1 MMKQFFRF
9 LCLSGAAAGL
19 FLGGVG
25 KLHATE
31 FVGLVHPVADVKFG
45 VAVAGVIHKLH
56 VKPGHV
62 VNEGQAFVELDSST
76 QKLELERRVLIARDS
91 SELEASQA
99 RLKVLD
105 ELLTIAETVASRSQA
120 VSREELL
127 KLRLEHLSARGR
139 LEQLV
144 AQKNRERVEV
154 QLAQV
159 ELDLRTVRAPRAG
172 TVVEV
177 EVDEGAWV
185 KPGDPLFRLVDTGQ
199 VELRLNLPLR
209 VAGALRAGV
218 RLRASF
224 ESAGRDPVLAEGVVQ
239 FVSPLADNASGLVD
253 VRAVFANPKG
263 LIRPGVKG
271 RLLGAP
277 LRSTP

>member
-1 MMKQFFRF
+1 MKQFFRF
-9 LCLSGAAAGL
+9 LCVCGSMAAL
-19 FLGGVG
+19 VMGGVS

-45 VAVAGVIHKLH
+45 VAVAGVVQKLQ
-56 VKPGHV
+56 VKPGHLV
-62 VNEGQAFVELDSST
+62 AEGQTLLDLDSST
-76 QKLELERRVLIARDS
+76 QKLELERRILIARDS
-91 SELEASQA
+91 SELDAAQA

-139 LEQLV
+139 LEQLM

-159 ELDLRTVRAPRAG
+159 ELDLRTIRAPRAG
-172 TVVEV
+172 TVVES

-185 KPGDPLFRLVDTGQ
+185 KPGDPLFRLVDTAQ

-209 VAGALRAGV
+209 VAGALRAGM
-218 RLRASF
+218 RLKASF
-224 ESAGRDPVLAEGVVQ
+224 ETSGREPMLAEGVVQ

-253 VRAVFANPKG
+253 VRAVFANPKAV
-263 LIRPGVKG
+263 IRPGVKG
-271 RLLGAP
+271 RLLSSP
-277 LRSTP
+277 VRSTP

>member
-1 MMKQFFRF
+1 M
-9 LCLSGAAAGL
+9 
-19 FLGGVG
+19 
-25 KLHATE
+25 
-31 FVGLVHPVADVKFG
+31 
-45 VAVAGVIHKLH
+45 
-56 VKPGHV
+56 

-185 KPGDPLFRLVDTGQ
+185 KPGDPLFRLVDT
-199 VELRLNLPLR
+199 RLNLPLR

>member
-9 LCLSGAAAGL
+9 LCLSGATAGL
-19 FLGGVG
+19 LLGGVG

-154 QLAQV
+154 HLAQV

-177 EVDEGAWV
+177 EVAWV